1 MAGRSTRQPGAL
13 RGAPR
18 DLRGWLLVPGS
29 FTEALRR
36 HCRGTIRAQI
46 LRRAHVRPRPEEARL
61 LRLGPGEQVLLRESL
76 LHCSEC
82 PAPWIHARTL
92 IPLRHLRG
100 TLKPLA
106 RWGSRP
112 IGDLLFRRPCQ
123 TRRLRL
129 DILRL
134 ASTQVPDGRPKGR
147 LWTRRS
153 LYLSC
158 DQRLLVQEILLP
170 ALPPFQE

>member
-1 MAGRSTRQPGAL
+1 MIQSGPGRRP
-13 RGAPR
+13 PR
-18 DLRGWLLVPGS
+18 ELRGWLLVPGS

-36 HCRGTIRAQI
+36 HCAGGIHAQI
-46 LRRAHVRPRPEEARL
+46 LRQAHVHPRPNEVRL
-61 LRLGPGEQVLLRESL
+61 LRLGPGEQALLRESL
-76 LHCSEC
+76 LHCSGC

-106 RWGSRP
+106 RWGNRP

-123 TRRLRL
+123 ARRLRL
-129 DILRL
+129 DILRS
-134 ASTQVPDGRPKGR
+134 AGIHNSTERR
-147 LWTRRS
+147 WARRS
-153 LYLSC
+153 LYQSC

-170 ALPPFQE
+170 ALPPFNER

>member
-1 MAGRSTRQPGAL
+1 M
-13 RGAPR
+13 
-18 DLRGWLLVPGS
+18 RGWLGVSGS

-36 HCRGTIRAQI
+36 HCQGAIRAQI
-46 LRRAHVRPRPEEARL
+46 LRQAHVRPRPDEARL
-61 LRLGPGEQVLLRESL
+61 LRLGPGEQALLRESL
-76 LHCSEC
+76 LYCSHC
-82 PAPWIHARTL
+82 PTPWIHARTL

-112 IGDLLFRRPCQ
+112 IGDLLFRSPCQ
-123 TRRLRL
+123 ARRLRL

-134 ASTQVPDGRPKGR
+134 AGTPATAGR
-147 LWTRRS
+147 LWARRS
-153 LYLSC
+153 LYQSC

-170 ALPPFQE
+170 ALLPFRE